1 MRPTSHKPQAAATAR
16 RCPAVY
22 PLRRCRCRRR
32 PPAVGRWPLSCRVV
46 SCRVAPRRA
55 APRRVAEPPCR
66 AEPPRRAAAPP
77 RNRAIAPSHHRA
89 IAPTSHRTDE
99 PQHHRADEPPHR
111 AAPPSP
117 RGSRRAAPSG
127 RAAAPCGAAEPP
139 RRAVPRLAAP
149 PSRGAGRRASPPRRV
164 ELPSRRAA
172 PGRASPRRRA
182 GAPAAEPSRRA
193 GHRTEPIRPTDH
205 LCRSAHHSPQNN
217 LESLGR
223 RRRHRRVVEPR
234 AADESAHKQ
243 QPQEAQ
249 ANKHLTQELRRK
261 MHFCGACG
269 CQSVTPFKPYTH
281 S

>member
-16 RCPAVY
+16 RCPAVH
-22 PLRRCRCRRR
+22 PLRRCRRRR
-32 PPAVGRWPLSCRVV
+32 SPCVMSCRVVSCRAV

-55 APRRVAEPPCR
+55 APRRRAAVPRRAATPSRRAAAPPRHRTAAPSRRRATAPTSHNTTAPTSRRTARRHRAPVAAAAQR
-66 AEPPRRAAAPP
+66 RAAEPPRRAAPP
-77 RNRAIAPSHHRA
+77 R
-89 IAPTSHRTDE
+89 
-99 PQHHRADEPPHR
+99 
-111 AAPPSP
+111 
-117 RGSRRAAPSG
+117 RRAAS
-127 RAAAPCGAAEPP
+127 C
-139 RRAVPRLAAP
+139 
-149 PSRGAGRRASPPRRV
+149 
-164 ELPSRRAA
+164 
-172 PGRASPRRRA
+172 RASPRRRA